1 MTTGKKAIGPYM
13 SVEQNPP
20 TDGRKMYV
28 YQITN
33 TRSGDRLGSL
43 IYYGAWHQYV
53 FVPAHDEIVLSAGC
67 MEDLAQFMR
76 AARTRRGTT

>member
-1 MTTGKKAIGPYM
+1 MSAGKEAIGPYM
-13 SVEQNPP
+13 LAEEIPP
-20 TDGRKMYV
+20 TDGRRMFV
-28 YQITN
+28 YRITN
-33 TRSGDRLGSL
+33 TRGDDALGSL
-43 IYYGAWHQYV
+43 VYSGAWHQYV